1 MPSTPMPPPD
11 RLRPALWLRV
21 GVNAIMAF
29 SVFFWAIAGIEG
41 SSATGSEAQA
51 AADHQVHAST
61 TASLTTGQK
70 GVAVHGRKE
79 GWLAVVLSV
88 VGVIIMVVLIV
99 GLSSLSVRRR
109 SRDRPLAGHREW
121 VDRWRRPFG

>member
-1 MPSTPMPPPD
+1 M
-11 RLRPALWLRV
+11 RAGFWLRV
-21 GVNAIMAF
+21 GVYAMLAL
-29 SVFFWAIAGIEG
+29 SFFVWAIAGIEG
-41 SSATGSEAQA
+41 SSASGSVVQA
-51 AADHQVHAST
+51 AADHRTHAST

-88 VGVIIMVVLIV
+88 LGVIVVVVFIV

-109 SRDRPLAGHREW
+109 SRDGPPVGYREW
-121 VDRWRRPFG
+121 AGRWRKPFG